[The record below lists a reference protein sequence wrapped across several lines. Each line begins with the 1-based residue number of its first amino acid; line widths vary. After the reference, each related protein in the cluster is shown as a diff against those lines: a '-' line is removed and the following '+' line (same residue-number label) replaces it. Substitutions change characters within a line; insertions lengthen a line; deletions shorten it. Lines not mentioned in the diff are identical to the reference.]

1 MSSREGVP
9 TLSLDDLQKIASDLK
24 EDLQRQ
30 VNQGMRKK
38 DWEQGV
44 AALGGM
50 EAVGEFLRVCEIRAG
65 MYANYEAQRAE
76 KRERR
81 KPGSNLTTLP
91 PSSPA
96 VRKRIKTG
104 VPIEEQPAWS
114 TERKKA

>member
-1 MSSREGVP
+1 M
-9 TLSLDDLQKIASDLK
+9 LSLDDLRQIAEGQQ

-50 EAVGEFLRVCEIRAG
+50 EAVAEFLRLCEQRAG
-65 MYANYEAQRAE
+65 MYAQHEARQVERRA
-76 KRERR
+76 RR
-81 KPGSNLTTLP
+81 KPGSNITTLP

-104 VPIEEQPAWS
+104 VPPEEQPGWS
-114 TERKKA
+114 TERIKAKA